1 MYTHTHTHLFVKVV
15 EMLLSNLVITGSRH
29 GSRSLLARHRR
40 GRLVHVGKEHRLGEE
55 GLVVLPGAAVSV
67 TACADFEI
75 EGTVYPA
82 TSPALVRAGVTAN
95 ESVALTL
102 MRLHAYGHC

>member
-1 MYTHTHTHLFVKVV
+1 MQYTHTHTRTHKHTHLFVKVV
-15 EMLLSNLVITGSRH
+15 EMLLSNLVITSRRH
-29 GSRSLLARHRR
+29 GSRSLLARHGR
-40 GRLVHVGKEHRLGEE
+40 GRLVHVGEEHRLGEE

-82 TSPALVRAGVTAN
+82 TSLALVRAEQLVRPTG
-95 ESVALTL
+95 
-102 MRLHAYGHC
+102 